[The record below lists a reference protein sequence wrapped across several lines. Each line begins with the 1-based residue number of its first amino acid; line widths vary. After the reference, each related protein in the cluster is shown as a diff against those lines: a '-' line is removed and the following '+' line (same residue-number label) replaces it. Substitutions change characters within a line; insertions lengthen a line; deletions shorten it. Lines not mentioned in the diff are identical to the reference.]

1 MNTTLLN
8 VTRLNVTELNV
19 TRLNSEGL
27 AGMGK
32 KGGGMEAAIRRSMV
46 LWYDIARQGCTNE
59 SMAANPVLKD
69 LSGNGHD
76 ATCYNFAWTEE
87 SGISSVNYPN
97 ALVFDGVDD
106 KTSNMTIP
114 ENKGT
119 FICKIK
125 QLEKDSFSIF
135 STENDF
141 VYSFAIRGGNI
152 LCWPDVT
159 STSVLLN
166 LKEEDIAVVRYDNEN
181 IPRVR
186 LNTLDKYT
194 DTLDNENYRVDP
206 KIYRFGYSLSFA
218 LYSLLLFD
226 RTLTDEEIDWVK
238 ENLIEGKT
246 ITM

>member
-1 MNTTLLN
+1 
-8 VTRLNVTELNV
+8 
-19 TRLNSEGL
+19 
-27 AGMGK
+27 MGYHNF
-32 KGGGMEAAIRRSMV
+32 S
-46 LWYDIARQGCTNE
+46 AR
-59 SMAANPVLKD
+59 K
-69 LSGNGHD
+69 
-76 ATCYNFAWTEE
+76 
-87 SGISSVNYPN
+87 
-97 ALVFDGVDD
+97 
-106 KTSNMTIP
+106 
-114 ENKGT
+114 
-119 FICKIK
+119 
-125 QLEKDSFSIF
+125 IF

-141 VYSFAIRGGNI
+141 VYSFAIRGGKI